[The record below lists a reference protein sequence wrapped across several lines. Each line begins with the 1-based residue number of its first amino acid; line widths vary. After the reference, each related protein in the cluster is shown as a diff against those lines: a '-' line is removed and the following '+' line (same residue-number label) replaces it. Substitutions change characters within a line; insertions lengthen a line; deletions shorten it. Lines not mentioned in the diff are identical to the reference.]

1 MANRI
6 KNDKGFLVIEMTPDE
21 AINVC
26 NFGVY
31 DNTDKHTYLI
41 CDICNKLLNFEEQV
55 YYIAVLNY
63 LVDKDCYNDWVSRA
77 KRYTEDISYE
87 EHLFNMYA
95 TKLAL
100 I

>member
-6 KNDKGFLVIEMTPDE
+6 KNNKGFLVIEMTPDE

-31 DNTDKHTYLI
+31 NDTNKQTYLI
-41 CDICNKLLNFEEQV
+41 CDRCDKLLNFEERV

-63 LVDKDCYNDWVSRA
+63 LVDKDCYNHWISHA
-77 KRYTEDISYE
+77 ERYTEDISYE

-95 TKLAL
+95 TKLLL